1 MPGRQST
8 GGTDGL
14 SPQALHAAAVA
25 VRGALKKA
33 AREQRTTSWD
43 RLKRQLGSALPSM
56 TAAERVQVLTLVDQ
70 GAATG
75 DQPLLS
81 VLVAAGDP
89 AMAQAFQQVALH
101 FGLAVPEDTE
111 GLSDVIA
118 ADTEHAHRFW
128 RGK

>member
-1 MPGRQST
+1 M
-8 GGTDGL
+8 
-14 SPQALHAAAVA
+14 
-25 VRGALKKA
+25 
-33 AREQRTTSWD
+33 TSWD
-43 RLKRQLGSALPSM
+43 WLKRQLGSALPSM